1 MQRVTSDA
9 LRSPGASLR
18 GQARPRSIAFLSAL
32 GSEMTRC
39 VLLAGPFAVC
49 GAGTTRRRARSG
61 CRCAAQQQS
70 NAALSR
76 DEAEGSLQWR
86 YEWADEGAVL
96 ASSVRAEFAAN
107 VARGEAALDGAL
119 AALQVAAE
127 DDALMS
133 ITGVPLPVEPY
144 LQRLERMS
152 YDLHACLS
160 ESRGEAPHAVVN
172 RADALFYNTHRFRSP
187 PASAGTAGV
196 VLDMPG
202 VHSDPRQAYAH
213 NALTTKVALPPLLA
227 ILYADVWRRVQARGG
242 VDFSIGMRLP
252 DTPWEAP
259 QAVPLP
265 HLTTLG
271 AGVVNTWPAA
281 DALVQLLRHLKRCYW
296 THSWDTGLDDPE
308 DGPYG
313 SGGGFLGAAESLLG
327 GDQAHDA
334 ATTAI
339 ARTAAHRLARG
350 IWTSSGG
357 GDIRRARASCERL
370 VLLLDQQRRHG
381 DSRREA
387 AYARERRD
395 LGVLIL
401 VSGGDAAAA
410 AMHLEACAACAP
422 AMAACTAAERSA
434 LERLIQA
441 LPQLESAPAKPRR
454 RGLPW

>member
-1 MQRVTSDA
+1 M
-9 LRSPGASLR
+9 
-18 GQARPRSIAFLSAL
+18 ARCLLLGGSA
-32 GSEMTRC
+32 
-39 VLLAGPFAVC
+39 VV
-49 GAGTTRRRARSG
+49 GAGITRRRAR
-61 CRCAAQQQS
+61 CCAAQQQS

-86 YEWADEGAVL
+86 YEWDDEGAVL
-96 ASSVRAEFAAN
+96 ASSLRTAFAAN
-107 VARGEAALDGAL
+107 VSRGEAALDVAL
-119 AALQVAAE
+119 AALHVAAE
-127 DDALMS
+127 DDSLMS

-144 LQRLERMS
+144 LQRLERLS
-152 YDLHACLS
+152 DDLCACLS
-160 ESRGEAPHAVVN
+160 ECSGEAPQDTVN
-172 RADALFYNTHRFRSP
+172 RADALFYSTHRFRPP
-187 PASAGTAGV
+187 PAPALSAGAV

-242 VDFSIGMRLP
+242 VSFSIGMRLP
-252 DTPWEAP
+252 ATPWEVP

-296 THSWDTGLDDPE
+296 THSWDTGLDDPD

-327 GDQAHDA
+327 GAQQHDA

-357 GDIRRARASCERL
+357 GDIRRARAACERL

-381 DSRREA
+381 DARREA
-387 AYARERRD
+387 VYARERRD

-410 AMHLEACAACAP
+410 MPHLEACAACAP
-422 AMAACTAAERSA
+422 AMAACTAAERGT

>member
-1 MQRVTSDA
+1 
-9 LRSPGASLR
+9 
-18 GQARPRSIAFLSAL
+18 
-32 GSEMTRC
+32 
-39 VLLAGPFAVC
+39 VC
-49 GAGTTRRRARSG
+49 KTRRKPFTSG
-61 CRCAAQQQS
+61 CAAQQS
-70 NAALSR
+70 APNAALSR

-86 YEWADEGAVL
+86 YEWNDEGAVL
-96 ASSVRAEFAAN
+96 ASSLRAEFATN
-107 VARGEAALDGAL
+107 VARGEAALDVAL

-144 LQRLERMS
+144 LQRLERLS
-152 YDLHACLS
+152 DDLCACLS
-160 ESRGEAPHAVVN
+160 EAGGEAPQAVVD
-172 RADALFYNTHRFRSP
+172 RADAFFYGAHRFRPP
-187 PASAGTAGV
+187 PAPALSAGAV

-202 VHSDPRQAYAH
+202 VHSDPRHAYAN
-213 NALTTKVALPPLLA
+213 NALTTKVALPPLLG

-242 VDFSIGMRLP
+242 VSFSIGMRLP
-252 DTPWEAP
+252 ATPWEAP

-327 GDQAHDA
+327 GAQRDA

-357 GDIRRARASCERL
+357 GDVRRARAACERL

-395 LGVLIL
+395 LGVLLL
-401 VSGGDAAAA
+401 VSGDMAAALP
-410 AMHLEACAACAP
+410 HLEACAACAP
-422 AMAACTAAERSA
+422 AMAAMTADERGV

-441 LPQLESAPAKPRR
+441 LPQLESAPTKPRR